1 MPPKTSV
8 TREKIVEAAVDFVRK
23 NGADQLNARALAK
36 ALSCSTQPLFYQFES
51 MQEIRQAV
59 IVRAKEI
66 YVCFLQRE
74 MKRTDEPAYKLSGL
88 GYIRFAKEEKEL
100 FKLLFMRERETGAPP
115 EEDEF
120 TDRLVERIA
129 QANGFSIETARRFH
143 GCMWVF
149 VHGFATMMATGYLY
163 LDDKLIS
170 DEISRVY
177 KGVMSVYRENGL

>member
-74 MKRTDEPAYKLSGL
+74 MQRTDEPAYKLSGL

-120 TDRLVERIA
+120 TDRLVENRSGKRIFDR
-129 QANGFSIETARRFH
+129 NGPAFSRMHVGVCPRLCDH
-143 GCMWVF
+143 DGD
-149 VHGFATMMATGYLY
+149 G
-163 LDDKLIS
+163 IS
-170 DEISRVY
+170 VS
-177 KGVMSVYRENGL
+177 G